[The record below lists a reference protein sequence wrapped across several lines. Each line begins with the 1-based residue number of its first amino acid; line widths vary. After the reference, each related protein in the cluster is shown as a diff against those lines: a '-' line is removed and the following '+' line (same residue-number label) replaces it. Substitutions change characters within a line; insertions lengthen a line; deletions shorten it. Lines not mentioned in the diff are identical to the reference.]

1 MNGEQL
7 HYLKGVKMFVG
18 ELLIRKRYVKMQIE
32 EFKKYLESE
41 DLISDINETL
51 NKLFG
56 LEDKY
61 QQYSAA
67 LDEINRATEI
77 EFGNNKVIMTNILKL
92 RDTTSNKINVFTD
105 LIENNKAS
113 LDIVNLME
121 QRTKFIEE
129 YVLLSRAVNI
139 SDWQV
144 EID

>member
-1 MNGEQL
+1 MVNN
-7 HYLKGVKMFVG
+7 YIIFKGVKMFIG
-18 ELLIRKRYVKMQIE
+18 ELLIRKRHVKMQIE

-41 DLISDINETL
+41 DAIPDINETL

-61 QQYSAA
+61 QQYSVA

-77 EFGNNKVIMTNILKL
+77 EFGNSKIIMTNILKL

-105 LIENNKAS
+105 LIENDKSS

-121 QRTKFIEE
+121 QRTKLVEE
-129 YVLLSRAVNI
+129 YILLSKAVSV

>member
-1 MNGEQL
+1 
-7 HYLKGVKMFVG
+7 MFIG
-18 ELLIRKRYVKMQIE
+18 ELLIRKRHVKMQIE

-41 DLISDINETL
+41 DAIPDINETL

-61 QQYSAA
+61 QQYSVA

-77 EFGNNKVIMTNILKL
+77 EFGNSKIIMTNILKL

-105 LIENNKAS
+105 LIENDKSS

-121 QRTKFIEE
+121 QRTKLVEE
-129 YVLLSRAVNI
+129 YILLSKAVSV